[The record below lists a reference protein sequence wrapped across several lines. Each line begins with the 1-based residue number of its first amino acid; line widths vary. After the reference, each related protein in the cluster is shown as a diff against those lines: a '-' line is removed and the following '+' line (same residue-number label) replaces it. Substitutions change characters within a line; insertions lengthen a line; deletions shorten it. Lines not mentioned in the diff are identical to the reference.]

1 MRLGDHGTTEYGPQD
16 YYIERVTVH
25 QRYVKSG
32 RGSSYDIAII
42 RLSDFIPFTS
52 KYMLKVIS
60 AQMKI
65 NRLFQVIFN
74 PFVYRSIAVGVPWT
88 LQGFLVM

>member
-52 KYMLKVIS
+52 KY
-60 AQMKI
+60 
-65 NRLFQVIFN
+65 
-74 PFVYRSIAVGVPWT
+74 T
-88 LQGFLVM
+88 